1 LLRTL
6 ANRDVGHLEVI
17 ADPAGWAVVECAGEH
32 DLASRTEVRAL
43 LDRLLVRY
51 ELVVID
57 VSQATF
63 IDSSFVTNLFR
74 ANRVAREQGK
84 RVRIQHSTAP
94 TVHRV
99 LEISGVLSKIDCTS
113 SREAALR

>member
-1 LLRTL
+1 LLR
-6 ANRDVGHLEVI
+6 AVVNRDAGQLEVI
-17 ADPAGWAVVECAGEH
+17 VDPAGWAVLECTGEH
-32 DLASRTEVRAL
+32 DLTTRTEVRAL
-43 LDRLLVRY
+43 LDRLLVGY
-51 ELVVID
+51 GLVVVD

-84 RVRIQHSTAP
+84 RLRVQHSTAP
-94 TVHRV
+94 IVHRV
-99 LEISGVLSKIDCTS
+99 LEISGVLSKLDCTT